1 MRAPLRALPGMPE
14 PRTFERD
21 GVRIV
26 YYDAGPKSAAPPLV
40 LCHGF
45 PDMAFGW
52 RNQIAALAAR
62 GFRVLALDQR
72 GYGQSDCP
80 AAVEAYDL
88 DALTGDLAALL
99 DVVGVEKAI
108 FVGHDWGGI
117 VVWSLPLRQP
127 DRVAGIV
134 ALNTP
139 YTKRAPEDPI
149 AIYRRRF
156 GPRFYIVQFNE
167 NQDSDR
173 AFEAD
178 VEKSVRFF
186 LRRPEDAPEGVD
198 GRAAMDTITAL
209 AAYEPDGDPRQFLS
223 REELAVYVDAFTR
236 TGFTPG
242 INWYRNFTRN
252 WVATPPGLDLVSQ
265 PALMILS
272 GRDQALPPSAADGME
287 KYVIDLEKRLLPES
301 GHWTQQEFP
310 DDVTNFIADWATRR
324 FGAPAGL
331 APGSDGP

>member
-1 MRAPLRALPGMPE
+1 
-14 PRTFERD
+14 
-21 GVRIV
+21 
-26 YYDAGPKSAAPPLV
+26 
-40 LCHGF
+40 
-45 PDMAFGW
+45 MAFGW
-52 RNQIAALAAR
+52 RNQTAALAAR

-88 DALTGDLAALL
+88 DALTGDLAAML
-99 DVVGVEKAI
+99 DVAGVEKAI

-127 DRVAGIV
+127 DRVAGII

-252 WVATPPGLDLVSQ
+252 WEQSAHLEQRVRV
-265 PALMILS
+265 PALMIMAEN
-272 GRDQALPPSAADGME
+272 DAVLPPASADGME
-287 KYVIDLEKRLLPES
+287 AYIDDLEKALITDC
-301 GHWTQQEFP
+301 GHWTQQEQP
-310 DDVTNFIADWATRR
+310 KAVNSLILDWMNRR
-324 FGAPAGL
+324 FPL
-331 APGSDGP
+331 